1 MAATMTTST
10 FATLRIRFIEDDDH
24 PSNDEWIRIVPIHNQ
39 NATAFGQEYKITS
52 NLGGVE
58 HTSSVQCSN
67 ILVQYV
73 SNILRL
79 VAVDDAPCKRIQFDI
94 PHVPSV
100 LITSNHL
107 KNRIPEVVALLVQ
120 TTQSWPRQGNTL
132 PSVFANIN
140 WNSTATPARPFVSPD
155 PIIIPPPPFNW
166 NSPAFRT
173 PERVNRHMYFDDD
186 GNEVIDLTQDSE

>member
-79 VAVDDAPCKRIQFDI
+79 VAVDDAPCKQ
-94 PHVPSV
+94 SS
-100 LITSNHL
+100 LIFLTFL
-107 KNRIPEVVALLVQ
+107 VCLLLV
-120 TTQSWPRQGNTL
+120 
-132 PSVFANIN
+132 
-140 WNSTATPARPFVSPD
+140 
-155 PIIIPPPPFNW
+155 IILKTGF
-166 NSPAFRT
+166 
-173 PERVNRHMYFDDD
+173 
-186 GNEVIDLTQDSE
+186 LK